1 MNDLKGDLDMPT
13 IADRINEVIDRDIK
27 PALGMHGGGVD
38 FVSFDEGDGVLRVSL
53 TGMCNGCP
61 HAQATISG
69 MVEGV
74 IQQFV
79 PEVKEVVPV

>member
-1 MNDLKGDLDMPT
+1 MSDIETK
-13 IADRINEVIDRDIK
+13 INEVLDRDIK
-27 PALGMHGGGVD
+27 PALAMHGGGVD
-38 FVSFDEGDGVLRVSL
+38 FVSFDEVDGTVRVNL

-74 IQQFV
+74 LQQFV
-79 PEVKEVVPV
+79 PEVKAVVPV